1 MRDTKVVKQPAKRQ
15 GEVPPPT
22 RPAIDT
28 KRQRSTAALSR
39 LLTQLLTP
47 AARRRGFAA
56 VEVVERW
63 PSIVGVGL
71 ARRCHPVQLEFR
83 RGTASGGTLVLQ
95 AAGGAAL
102 ELQHA
107 APQVLERVNDY
118 FGFPAAARLRF
129 IQMPSRPLPAP
140 PAPPVLRQ
148 LSAAEEAAVA
158 NAVAPIADATL
169 GAALESLGRSIKAR
183 QLGR

>member
-1 MRDTKVVKQPAKRQ
+1 M
-15 GEVPPPT
+15 
-22 RPAIDT
+22 
-28 KRQRSTAALSR
+28 SR

-56 VEVVERW
+56 VEVVDQW
-63 PSIVGVGL
+63 PTIVGAGL
-71 ARRCHPVQLEFR
+71 ARRCHPVRLEFR
-83 RGTASGGTLVLQ
+83 RGTSTGGTLVLQ

-102 ELQHA
+102 ELQHV

-129 IQMPSRPLPAP
+129 IQMPSRALPAP
-140 PAPPVLRQ
+140 PAPPELRR

-158 NAVAPIADATL
+158 DEVAPIGDAAL

-183 QLGR
+183 QARG